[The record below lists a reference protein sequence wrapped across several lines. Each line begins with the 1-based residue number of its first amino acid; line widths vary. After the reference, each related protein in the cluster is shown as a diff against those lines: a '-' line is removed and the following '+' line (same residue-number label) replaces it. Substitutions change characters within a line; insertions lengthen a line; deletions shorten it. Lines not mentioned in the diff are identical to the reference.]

1 MQRELKHEQLD
12 QLRQKILA
20 LCSTPTTC
28 ATVCKATNHGARK
41 IYSHLKVLVDQLNL
55 HKIITMH
62 NTRTR
67 VSFVTIDLNYFRQE
81 HTRPR
86 PVKEDMTGRFIHR
99 IEDYAD
105 KHIAQS
111 RKTRENYR
119 SGKVNIGIS
128 TVYHG

>member
-1 MQRELKHEQLD
+1 MKRQLKHENLD
-12 QLRQKILA
+12 ILRHKILDI
-20 LCSTPTTC
+20 CSNPTDC
-28 ATVCKATNHGARK
+28 ATICKITQDTPRK

-81 HTRPR
+81 LVKPR
-86 PVKEDMTGRFIHR
+86 FIKESMEGRFIHR

-105 KHIAQS
+105 KHIEAS
-111 RKTRENYR
+111 RHARKEYKSARI
-119 SGKVNIGIS
+119 NIGIS